1 MPILGLP
8 EEEYLYP
15 GFASCPG
22 CCEFLALRHCL
33 KGLTR
38 ARHKVILVI
47 PAGCIPSVAGLF
59 PRISYRVSVLNIA
72 FEAAA
77 AAASGIVAALKAKGV
92 NDVTVAACAGDGGT
106 ADIGI
111 QALSG
116 AAERGIDLVYI
127 CFDNEAYMNTGI
139 QRSGATP
146 FGAITTTTPIIGKRQ
161 HKKDMPLIMAAHKI
175 PYVATSCSAYPQD
188 IFRKVK
194 KASEKRGATRYIHI
208 LCPCGPGWRVDVN
221 RTVEV
226 GRLAVRTG
234 MWALYEIEDG
244 KFSLSGPSRG
254 LLDPSK
260 RVPIREYLRLQ
271 GRFARL
277 TDEQIDAL
285 QEWVNKQ
292 WEDYRRMLSE

>member
-1 MPILGLP
+1 VSKTPILGLP

-15 GFASCPG
+15 GFASCAG
-22 CCEFLALRHCL
+22 CGSFLALRHSL
-33 KGLTR
+33 KALGKK
-38 ARHKVILVI
+38 AILVI
-47 PAGCIPSVAGLF
+47 PAGCTPSVAGLF
-59 PRISYRVSVLNIA
+59 PRISFRVSVLNMA

-77 AAASGIVAALKAKGV
+77 AGASGVAAALKAKGV
-92 NDVTVAACAGDGGT
+92 NDITVVAWAGDGGT

-116 AAERGIDLVYI
+116 AAERGDDLLYI
-127 CFDNEAYMNTGI
+127 CHDNEAYMNTGI

-146 FGAITTTTPIIGKRQ
+146 FGAITTTTPIIGKQ
-161 HKKDMPLIMAAHKI
+161 QYKKDMPLIMAAHKI
-175 PYVATSCSAYPQD
+175 PYIATSCSSYPQD

-194 KASEKRGATRYIHI
+194 KASEKKGATRYVHI
-208 LCPCGPGWRVDVN
+208 LCPCGPGWRFDVN

-277 TDEQIDAL
+277 TDEQIETIQA
-285 QEWVNKQ
+285 WVNDQ
-292 WEDYRRMLSE
+292 WEDYRRMLGE

>member
-1 MPILGLP
+1 VPILGLP
-8 EEEYLYP
+8 EKEYMYL
-15 GFASCPG
+15 GFYSCPG
-22 CCEFLALRHCL
+22 CGEFLALRHCL
-33 KGLTR
+33 KALGDKTIV
-38 ARHKVILVI
+38 AI
-47 PAGCIPSVAGLF
+47 PAGCIPTVAGLF

-77 AAASGIVAALKAKGV
+77 AGASGIAAALKAKGV
-92 NDVTVAACAGDGGT
+92 RDITVAACAGDGGT

-116 AAERGIDLVYI
+116 AAERGDDLLYI

-146 FGAITTTTPIIGKRQ
+146 FGATTTTTPIIGKRQ

-175 PYVATSCSAYPQD
+175 PYIATSCSSYPQD
-188 IFRKVK
+188 IFKKVR
-194 KASEKRGATRYIHI
+194 KASEKRGATRYIQI

-254 LLDPSK
+254 LIDPSK
-260 RVPIREYLRLQ
+260 RVPIKEYLKLQ

-277 TDEQIDAL
+277 TDEQIGAL
-285 QEWVNKQ
+285 QEWVNEQ
-292 WEDYRRMLSE
+292 WESYKKMIGE